1 MVNTNDPRSLAAALL
16 GRIGGQ
22 STSDAK
28 RAASAENGK
37 HTPRTYPRCEVCE
50 AGRRTC
56 YHLKKKV
63 TK

>member
-1 MVNTNDPRSLAAALL
+1 MVNEADPRSVAAALL
-16 GRIGGQ
+16 GKLGGQ
-22 STSDAK
+22 SRSEAK
-28 RAASAENGK
+28 RAASQANGK